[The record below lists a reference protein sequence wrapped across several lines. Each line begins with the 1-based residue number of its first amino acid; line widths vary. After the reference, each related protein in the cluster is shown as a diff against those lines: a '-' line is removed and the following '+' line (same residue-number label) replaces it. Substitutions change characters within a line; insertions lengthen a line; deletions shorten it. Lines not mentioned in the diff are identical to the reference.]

1 VTPQISGSIR
11 NSYFSKK
18 IEISKMDNEVTT
30 PYTVAHAIDTLG
42 FGTFQVKFEIL

>member
-1 VTPQISGSIR
+1 
-11 NSYFSKK
+11 
-18 IEISKMDNEVTT
+18 MDNEVTT